1 MGSRSA
7 ENHRALV
14 ASAALMV
21 CLFAG
26 WTVAIRAQ
34 AAQSPPSPK
43 VEKLG
48 NGLYRIGAIRVD
60 TGKREIAVPGKVN
73 EVMILE
79 FVANTRDGMKA
90 YESALTLDTDAFEF
104 NAALLLIGLD
114 KSRSVAPSI
123 HFDPKPP
130 VGDEVTLHI
139 EWTRNSTPTRTPV
152 EELLFDKDKDQPIPP
167 SSWVYTGSGF
177 LDDGRYLAEVDGALI
192 GFVHSPSPII
202 EQVGGAGVS
211 RFGRIVM
218 NPRLGLDRDTPVV
231 LMVKAV
237 GGIDRSLRR

>member
-7 ENHRALV
+7 ENRGALV
-14 ASAALMV
+14 ASALTI
-21 CLFAG
+21 CLLAA
-26 WTVAIRAQ
+26 WTGAIRAQ
-34 AAQSPPSPK
+34 TAPSAPPK

-48 NGLYRIGAIRVD
+48 SGLYRIGTIRVD
-60 TGKREIAVPGKVN
+60 TTKREITVPGKVN

-114 KSRSVAPSI
+114 KSRSVPPTV

-139 EWTRNSTPTRTPV
+139 EWTRGSTPTRTPV
-152 EELLFDKDKDQPIPP
+152 EELLFDKDTDQPVPP
-167 SSWVYTGSGF
+167 SAWVYTGSGF
-177 LDDGRYLAEVDGALI
+177 HDGRYLAEIDGALI

-218 NPRLGLDRDTPVV
+218 NPRLGLEKNTAVV
-231 LMVKAV
+231 LTVKAV
-237 GGIDRSLRR
+237 TGADKSPRR